1 MVSNKL
7 FISNRSFYLSNRSDS
22 VTDATGKSI
31 PTTEEMKVL
40 MSKSADDASPEEI
53 VQFYNYQVELM
64 PAFNRAWKKCLHK
77 VKSNNKLP
85 RPEVVARCVLPSD
98 HALLMQTLT
107 YHREKWIEDIMM
119 GKVRAKGQSKGS
131 KKLASDRKG
140 YKKAGE
146 LAVQW
151 MKSDNWSTWMT
162 KCMQLHAPSLNVDES
177 MEEENEG
184 EVESSEEDEEIVA
197 WGWKVESQEQ
207 V

>member
-1 MVSNKL
+1 
-7 FISNRSFYLSNRSDS
+7 
-22 VTDATGKSI
+22 
-31 PTTEEMKVL
+31 MKVL

-64 PAFNRAWKKCLHK
+64 SSFNRAWKKCLHK

-85 RPEVVARCVLPSD
+85 RPESVARCVLPSD

-107 YHREKWIEDIMM
+107 YHREKWIEDIRM

-131 KKLASDRKG
+131 KKLASDRNG

-151 MKSDNWSTWMT
+151 MKSDNWSTWVS
-162 KCMQLHAPSLNVDES
+162 KCMQLHAPSLNVEES
-177 MEEENEG
+177 MEEEKEG
-184 EVESSEEDEEIVA
+184 EVESTDEDEEIVA
-197 WGWKVESQEQ
+197 WGWKIESQAQ